1 MQYEMHARLEL
12 LGMGN
17 AMTTHRCRQASV
29 FLLLAMG
36 FANGHFGSV
45 AYAAGESPKDV
56 IAAQIRIQGF
66 ACDRPL
72 RAVLDKRRSRP
83 DHDVWVLKCENAT
96 YRFSRYPDMAAKVE
110 VLR

>member
-1 MQYEMHARLEL
+1 M
-12 LGMGN
+12 
-17 AMTTHRCRQASV
+17 S
-29 FLLLAMG
+29 
-36 FANGHFGSV
+36 FANQPFGSA
-45 AYAAGESPKDV
+45 AYAAGESPRDV

-72 RAVLDKRRSRP
+72 RAVLDKRQSRP
-83 DHDVWVLKCENAT
+83 DHEVWILRCSNAT